1 MTNPIEE
8 PGFLFRMILDK
19 LDGMDRKLDGQ
30 AEKLVSH
37 DIRLGAAEKDLA
49 GRVSHEARI
58 VALEKEIT
66 EQKATKSETWKV
78 WIAVAIAV
86 LSGVLGWLLPLI
98 TK

>member
-1 MTNPIEE
+1 MTSPIEE

-37 DIRLGAAEKDLA
+37 EIRLSTVEKLLDDQRSSKSDSWKLWVGIATAILA
-49 GRVSHEARI
+49 S
-58 VALEKEIT
+58 L
-66 EQKATKSETWKV
+66 
-78 WIAVAIAV
+78 
-86 LSGVLGWLLPLI
+86 LGWLLPLI